1 MVTREVLPDTI
12 GLLKTSASVCAT
24 IYGNNIT
31 VRATADD
38 LVEI

>member
-1 MVTREVLPDTI
+1 MISWFDWFFSFLGLFLFGVCVEFRYRPI
-12 GLLKTSASVCAT
+12 G
-24 IYGNNIT
+24 